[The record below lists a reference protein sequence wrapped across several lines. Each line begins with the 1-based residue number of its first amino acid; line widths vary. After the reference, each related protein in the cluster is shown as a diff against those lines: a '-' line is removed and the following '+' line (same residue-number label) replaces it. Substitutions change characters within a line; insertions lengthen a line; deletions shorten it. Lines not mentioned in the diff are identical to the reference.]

1 MTPFIVII
9 FAAIILL
16 VTTAAYLTL
25 QEART
30 REVHARI
37 DWAVGNP
44 GKKTPNVQGFLASF
58 GKWLQHFYTTSSLE
72 KIRNMVESA
81 GFNPHRMIPLLLASK
96 MVLMLLVL
104 LIAATTTYFENGIL
118 IRLTTLGGGVILGIM
133 GPEWI
138 LAIIRRRHAVAL
150 ERGTPDALD
159 LLVVC
164 SEAGMGLES
173 ALERVSHETQR
184 SNSVT
189 SSALTNF
196 LNDLRVLSRRDALAN
211 LSARSGAEGMR
222 RFGTMLGQ
230 SLQYGTPLGD
240 ALRAIADELRRDRMN
255 KLEERAVKLPA
266 KLIFPLIFFIM
277 PSLYI
282 VLLGTS
288 FMRLYD
294 ALQLVVSIS

>member
-1 MTPFIVII
+1 MTPLIVII

-16 VTTAAYLTL
+16 VAAAAFLTL

-30 REVHARI
+30 REVYARI
-37 DWAVGNP
+37 DRAVGNQ
-44 GKKTPNVQGFLASF
+44 GERTPNVQGFLQSL
-58 GKWLQHFYTTSSLE
+58 GEWLRHFYSTSSLE
-72 KIRNMVESA
+72 KIRSTVEIS
-81 GFNPHRMIPLLLASK
+81 GFNPHRMIPILLASK
-96 MVLMLLVL
+96 MVLTLLIL
-104 LIAATTTYFENGIL
+104 LIAVVTAYFENSMI
-118 IRLTTLGGGVILGIM
+118 IRLITLGGGIILGIM
-133 GPEWI
+133 GPDWI
-138 LAIIRRRHAVAL
+138 LAIIRRRHAAAL

-173 ALERVSHETQR
+173 ALERVSHEMQR
-184 SNSVT
+184 SNPVT
-189 SSALTNF
+189 SNVLTNF
-196 LNDLRVLSRRDALAN
+196 LNDLRILTRRDAFAN
-211 LSARSGAEGMR
+211 LNARSGGEGMR

-240 ALRAIADELRRDRMN
+240 ALRAVADELRRDRMN
-255 KLEERAVKLPA
+255 KLEEKAVKLPA

-294 ALQLVVSIS
+294 SLGSFIK

>member
-1 MTPFIVII
+1 MTPLIVII
-9 FAAIILL
+9 FAAISLL
-16 VTTAAYLTL
+16 VAAAAFLTL

-30 REVHARI
+30 REVYARI
-37 DWAVGNP
+37 DRAVGNQ
-44 GKKTPNVQGFLASF
+44 GEKTPNVQGFLQSL
-58 GKWLQHFYTTSSLE
+58 GEWLRHFYTTSSLE
-72 KIRNMVESA
+72 KIRSTVEIS
-81 GFNPHRMIPLLLASK
+81 GFNPHRMIPILLASK
-96 MVLMLLVL
+96 TVLTLLIL
-104 LIAATTTYFENGIL
+104 LIAVVTAYFENSMI
-118 IRLTTLGGGVILGIM
+118 IRLITLGGGIILGIM

-138 LAIIRRRHAVAL
+138 LAIIRRRHAAAL

-159 LLVVC
+159 LLVLC

-173 ALERVSHETQR
+173 ALERVSHDMQR
-184 SNSVT
+184 SNLVT
-189 SSALTNF
+189 SNVLTNF
-196 LNDLRVLSRRDALAN
+196 LNDLRILTRRDAFAN
-211 LSARSGAEGMR
+211 LNARSGGEGMR

-255 KLEERAVKLPA
+255 KLEAKAVKLPA

-288 FMRLYD
+288 FMRLSD
-294 ALQLVVSIS
+294 ALGSFLK

>member
-1 MTPFIVII
+1 MTPSIVII
-9 FAAIILL
+9 FPAMILL
-16 VTTAAYLTL
+16 VTTAAFLML
-25 QEART
+25 QEVRT
-30 REVHARI
+30 REAHARI
-37 DWAVGNP
+37 DRAVGNL
-44 GKKTPNVQGFLASF
+44 GEKTPNGAWFLNSF
-58 GKWLQHFYTTSSLE
+58 GEWLQHFYTTSSLE
-72 KIRNMVESA
+72 KIRNIVESS
-81 GFNPHRMIPLLLASK
+81 GFNSHRMIPLLLASK
-96 MVLMLLVL
+96 MLLMLLIL
-104 LIAATTTYFENGIL
+104 LIAATAVYFEHLIL
-118 IRLTTLGGGVILGIM
+118 IRLITLGGGVILGIM

-173 ALERVSHETQR
+173 ALERVSHEMQR
-184 SNSVT
+184 SNPVT
-189 SSALTNF
+189 SSVLTNF
-196 LNDLRVLSRRDALAN
+196 LNDLRVLSRRDAFAN
-211 LSARSGAEGMR
+211 LNARSGAEGMR

-240 ALRAIADELRRDRMN
+240 ALRAVADELRRERMN
-255 KLEERAVKLPA
+255 KLEEKAVKLPA

-294 ALQLVVSIS
+294 SLQLFVSR

>member
-1 MTPFIVII
+1 MTPLIVII
-9 FAAIILL
+9 FAAISLL
-16 VTTAAYLTL
+16 VAAAAFLTL

-30 REVHARI
+30 REVYARI
-37 DWAVGNP
+37 DRAVGNQ
-44 GKKTPNVQGFLASF
+44 GEKTPNVQGFLQSL
-58 GKWLQHFYTTSSLE
+58 GEWLRHFYTTSSLE
-72 KIRNMVESA
+72 KIRSTVEIS
-81 GFNPHRMIPLLLASK
+81 GFNPHRMIPILLASK
-96 MVLMLLVL
+96 MVLTLLIL
-104 LIAATTTYFENGIL
+104 LIAVVTAYFENSMI
-118 IRLTTLGGGVILGIM
+118 IRLITLGGGIIFGIM

-138 LAIIRRRHAVAL
+138 LAIFRRRHAAAL

-159 LLVVC
+159 LLVAC

-173 ALERVSHETQR
+173 ALERVSHEMQR
-184 SNSVT
+184 SNPVT
-189 SSALTNF
+189 SNVLTNF
-196 LNDLRVLSRRDALAN
+196 LNDLRILTRRDAFAN
-211 LSARSGAEGMR
+211 LNARSGGEGMR

-240 ALRAIADELRRDRMN
+240 ALRAVADELRRDRMN
-255 KLEERAVKLPA
+255 KLEEKAVKLPA

-294 ALQLVVSIS
+294 ALASFTH

>member
-1 MTPFIVII
+1 MTPLIVII

-16 VTTAAYLTL
+16 VAAAAFLTL

-30 REVHARI
+30 REVYARI
-37 DWAVGNP
+37 DWAVGNQ
-44 GKKTPNVQGFLASF
+44 GEKTPNVQGFLQSL
-58 GKWLQHFYTTSSLE
+58 GERLRHFYTASNLE
-72 KIRNMVESA
+72 KIRSTVEIS
-81 GFNPHRMIPLLLASK
+81 GFNPHRMIPILLASK
-96 MVLMLLVL
+96 TVLTLLIL
-104 LIAATTTYFENGIL
+104 LIAVVTAYFENSMI
-118 IRLTTLGGGVILGIM
+118 IRLITLGGGIILGIM
-133 GPEWI
+133 GPDWI
-138 LAIIRRRHAVAL
+138 LAIIRRRHAAAL

-173 ALERVSHETQR
+173 ALERVSHEMQR
-184 SNSVT
+184 SSPVT
-189 SSALTNF
+189 SNVLTNF
-196 LNDLRVLSRRDALAN
+196 LNDLRILTRRDAFAN
-211 LSARSGAEGMR
+211 LNARSGGEGMR

-240 ALRAIADELRRDRMN
+240 ALRAVADELRRDRMN
-255 KLEERAVKLPA
+255 KLEEKAVKLPA

-294 ALQLVVSIS
+294 ALDSFIK

>member
-1 MTPFIVII
+1 MTPLIVII

-16 VTTAAYLTL
+16 VAAAAFLTL

-30 REVHARI
+30 REVYARV
-37 DWAVGNP
+37 DWAVGNQ
-44 GKKTPNVQGFLASF
+44 GEKTPHVQGFLQSL
-58 GKWLQHFYTTSSLE
+58 GEWLLHLYTTSSLE
-72 KIRNMVESA
+72 KIRSTVEIS
-81 GFNPHRMIPLLLASK
+81 GFNPHRMIPILLASK
-96 MVLMLLVL
+96 MVLTLLIL
-104 LIAATTTYFENGIL
+104 LIAVVTAYFENSMI
-118 IRLTTLGGGVILGIM
+118 IRLITLGGGIILGIM
-133 GPEWI
+133 GPDWI
-138 LAIIRRRHAVAL
+138 LAIIRRRHAAAL
-150 ERGTPDALD
+150 EGGTPDALD

-173 ALERVSHETQR
+173 ALERVSHEMQR
-184 SNSVT
+184 SNPVT
-189 SSALTNF
+189 SNVLTNF
-196 LNDLRVLSRRDALAN
+196 LNDLRILTRRDAFAN
-211 LSARSGAEGMR
+211 LNARSGGEGMR

-240 ALRAIADELRRDRMN
+240 ALRAVADELRRDRMN
-255 KLEERAVKLPA
+255 KLEEKAVKLPA

-294 ALQLVVSIS
+294 ALGSFIK

>member
-1 MTPFIVII
+1 MTPLIVII

-16 VTTAAYLTL
+16 VAAAAFLTL

-30 REVHARI
+30 REVYARI
-37 DWAVGNP
+37 DWAVGNQ
-44 GKKTPNVQGFLASF
+44 GEKTPNVQGFLQSL
-58 GKWLQHFYTTSSLE
+58 GERLRHFYTASSLE
-72 KIRNMVESA
+72 KIRSTVEIS
-81 GFNPHRMIPLLLASK
+81 GFNPHRMIPILLASK
-96 MVLMLLVL
+96 MVLMLLIL
-104 LIAATTTYFENGIL
+104 LIAVVTAYFENSMI
-118 IRLTTLGGGVILGIM
+118 IRLITLGGGIILGIM

-138 LAIIRRRHAVAL
+138 LAIIRRRHVAAL

-173 ALERVSHETQR
+173 ALERVSHEMQR
-184 SNSVT
+184 SNPVT
-189 SSALTNF
+189 SNVLTNF
-196 LNDLRVLSRRDALAN
+196 LNDLRILTRRDAFAN
-211 LSARSGAEGMR
+211 LNARSGGEGMR

-240 ALRAIADELRRDRMN
+240 ALRAVADELRRDRMN
-255 KLEERAVKLPA
+255 KLEEKAVKLPA

-294 ALQLVVSIS
+294 ALGSFIK

>member
-1 MTPFIVII
+1 MTPLIVII

-16 VTTAAYLTL
+16 VAAAAFLTL

-30 REVHARI
+30 REVYARI
-37 DWAVGNP
+37 DWAVGNQ
-44 GKKTPNVQGFLASF
+44 GEKTPNVQGFLQSL
-58 GKWLQHFYTTSSLE
+58 GERLRHFYTTSSLE
-72 KIRNMVESA
+72 KIRSTVEIS
-81 GFNPHRMIPLLLASK
+81 GFNPHRMIPILLASK
-96 MVLMLLVL
+96 TVLTSLIL
-104 LIAATTTYFENGIL
+104 LIAVVTAYFENSMI
-118 IRLTTLGGGVILGIM
+118 IRLITLGGGIILGIM
-133 GPEWI
+133 GPDWI
-138 LAIIRRRHAVAL
+138 LAFIRRRHAAAL

-173 ALERVSHETQR
+173 ALERVSHDMQR
-184 SNSVT
+184 SNPVT
-189 SSALTNF
+189 SNVLTNF
-196 LNDLRVLSRRDALAN
+196 LNDLRMLTRRDAFAN
-211 LSARSGAEGMR
+211 LNARSGGEGMR

-240 ALRAIADELRRDRMN
+240 ALRAVADELRRDRMN
-255 KLEERAVKLPA
+255 KLEEKAVKLPA

-288 FMRLYD
+288 FIRLYD
-294 ALQLVVSIS
+294 ALGSFIK

>member
-1 MTPFIVII
+1 MTPLIVII
-9 FAAIILL
+9 FAAISLL
-16 VTTAAYLTL
+16 VAAAAFLTL

-30 REVHARI
+30 REVYARI
-37 DWAVGNP
+37 DRAVGNQ
-44 GKKTPNVQGFLASF
+44 GEKAPNVQGFLHSL
-58 GKWLQHFYTTSSLE
+58 GEWLRHFYSTSSLE
-72 KIRNMVESA
+72 KIRSTVEIS
-81 GFNPHRMIPLLLASK
+81 GFNPHRMIPILLASK
-96 MVLMLLVL
+96 MVLTLLIL
-104 LIAATTTYFENGIL
+104 LIAVVTAYFENSMN
-118 IRLTTLGGGVILGIM
+118 IRLITLGGGIIIGIM

-138 LAIIRRRHAVAL
+138 LAIIRRRHAAAL

-173 ALERVSHETQR
+173 ALERVSHEMQR
-184 SNSVT
+184 SDPVT
-189 SSALTNF
+189 SNVLTNF
-196 LNDLRVLSRRDALAN
+196 LNDLRMLTRRDAFAN
-211 LSARSGAEGMR
+211 LNARSGGEGMQ

-240 ALRAIADELRRDRMN
+240 ALRAVADELRRVRMN
-255 KLEERAVKLPA
+255 RLEEKAVKLPA

-294 ALQLVVSIS
+294 ALNSVLK

>member
-1 MTPFIVII
+1 MTPLIVII

-16 VTTAAYLTL
+16 VAAAAFLTL

-30 REVHARI
+30 REVYARI
-37 DWAVGNP
+37 DWAVGNQ
-44 GKKTPNVQGFLASF
+44 GEKTPNVQGFLQSL
-58 GKWLQHFYTTSSLE
+58 GERLRHFYTTSSLE
-72 KIRNMVESA
+72 KIRSTVEIS
-81 GFNPHRMIPLLLASK
+81 GFNPHRMIPILLASK
-96 MVLMLLVL
+96 TVLTLLIL
-104 LIAATTTYFENGIL
+104 LIAVVTAYFENSMI
-118 IRLTTLGGGVILGIM
+118 IRLITLGGGIILGIM
-133 GPEWI
+133 GPDWI
-138 LAIIRRRHAVAL
+138 LANIRRRHVAAL

-173 ALERVSHETQR
+173 ALERVSHEMQR
-184 SNSVT
+184 SSPVT
-189 SSALTNF
+189 SNVLTNF
-196 LNDLRVLSRRDALAN
+196 LNDLRMLTRRDAFAN
-211 LSARSGAEGMR
+211 LNARSGGEGMR

-240 ALRAIADELRRDRMN
+240 ALRAVADELRRDRMN
-255 KLEERAVKLPA
+255 KLEEKAVKLPA

-294 ALQLVVSIS
+294 ALDSFIK

>member
-1 MTPFIVII
+1 MTLVILI
-9 FAAIILL
+9 NFVAIILL
-16 VTTAAYLTL
+16 AATAGYLML

-37 DWAVGNP
+37 DRAIGRPESTANL
-44 GKKTPNVQGFLASF
+44 QGFLQPL
-58 GKWLQHFYTTSSLE
+58 GEWLQHFYTTNSLE
-72 KIRNMVESA
+72 KIRNIAQIS
-81 GFNPHRMIPLLLASK
+81 GFNPHRMIPILLASK
-96 MVLMLLVL
+96 IVMMLLVL
-104 LIAATTTYFENGIL
+104 LIAAVATYFENNMV
-118 IRLTTLGGGVILGIM
+118 IRLVTLGSGIILGIM

-138 LAIIRRRHAVAL
+138 LAIIRRRHAAAL
-150 ERGTPDALD
+150 DRGTPDALD

-173 ALERVSHETQR
+173 ALERVSNEMQR
-184 SNSVT
+184 SNPVT
-189 SSALTNF
+189 SSVLTNF
-196 LNDLRVLSRRDALAN
+196 LNDLRIQTRRDAFAN
-211 LSARSGAEGMR
+211 LNARSGGEGMR

-240 ALRAIADELRRDRMN
+240 ALRAVADELRRDRMN

-294 ALQLVVSIS
+294 ALQLFISR

>member
-1 MTPFIVII
+1 MTPLIVIM
-9 FAAIILL
+9 FAAMILL
-16 VTTAAYLTL
+16 AAAAAFLTL

-30 REVHARI
+30 REVYARI
-37 DWAVGNP
+37 DRAVGNQDE
-44 GKKTPNVQGFLASF
+44 KTPNVQGFLQSL
-58 GKWLQHFYTTSSLE
+58 GERLRHFYTTSSLE
-72 KIRNMVESA
+72 KIRSTVEIS
-81 GFNPHRMIPLLLASK
+81 GFNPHRMILILLAGK
-96 MVLMLLVL
+96 TVLTLLIL
-104 LIAATTTYFENGIL
+104 LIAVVTAYFENDMIFRL
-118 IRLTTLGGGVILGIM
+118 ITLGGGIILGIM

-138 LAIIRRRHAVAL
+138 LAIIRRRHAAAV

-159 LLVVC
+159 LLVLC

-173 ALERVSHETQR
+173 ALERVSHEMQR
-184 SNSVT
+184 SNPMT
-189 SSALTNF
+189 SNVLTNF
-196 LNDLRVLSRRDALAN
+196 LNDLRILTRRDAFAN
-211 LSARSGAEGMR
+211 LNGRSGGEGMR

-240 ALRAIADELRRDRMN
+240 ALRAVADELRRDRMN
-255 KLEERAVKLPA
+255 KLEEKAVKLPA

-294 ALQLVVSIS
+294 ALGSFIK